1 MAGQGPMTGNF
12 GHFFVYAPKEQIE
25 ARDYGVY
32 RYGMETMRLLSVL
45 DQHLEGR
52 TYMVGDSYT
61 IADIICFPWVH
72 QVRTGYIHANGIGAA
87 QYLSV
92 DKYKNVIAW
101 ADRILSRPAV
111 QRGITVCKNGLG
123 KPWLESTAEK

>member
-1 MAGQGPMTGNF
+1 MSGLGPAAGAF
-12 GHFFVYAPKEQIE
+12 GHFFVYAPKGQVE

-52 TYMVGDSYT
+52 TYIVGESYT
-61 IADIICFPWVH
+61 IADIVSFTWVH
-72 QVRTGYIHANGIGAA
+72 TLRTGERHSSGITAA
-87 QYLSV
+87 QYLGLE
-92 DKYKNVIAW
+92 KYKNVNAW

-111 QRGITVCKNGLG
+111 QRGITVCKGG
-123 KPWLESTAEK
+123 IAKPWLVTSSA